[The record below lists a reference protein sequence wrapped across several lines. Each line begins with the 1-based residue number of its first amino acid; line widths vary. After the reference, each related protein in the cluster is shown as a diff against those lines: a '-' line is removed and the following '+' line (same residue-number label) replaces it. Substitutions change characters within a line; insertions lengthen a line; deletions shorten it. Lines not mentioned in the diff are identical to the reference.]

1 MRYRNGWN
9 GAALALWSLLTGPA
23 WSAYKCVEEGG
34 RIFYQD
40 APCPANARGGELS
53 QNANRTF
60 AGQAP
65 RPAVQETATPPQL
78 RKPGVDDATQ
88 TGPTGDAGS
97 ATRKPGIDDAT
108 PNEPAQP

>member
-34 RIFYQD
+34 QIFYQD

-60 AGQAP
+60 AGQAS
-65 RPAVQETATPPQL
+65 RPAASDPCCAAVQETATPPQ
-78 RKPGVDDATQ
+78 R
-88 TGPTGDAGS
+88 
-97 ATRKPGIDDAT
+97 RKPGIDDAT
-108 PNEPAQP
+108 PDPPANPGTAGATPNAEQ

>member
-9 GAALALWSLLTGPA
+9 GATLALWSLLTGPA

-40 APCPANARGGELS
+40 APCPANTRGGELS
-53 QNANRTF
+53 QNPNRTF

-65 RPAVQETATPPQL
+65 RPAASDPCCAAVPETATLPEQG
-78 RKPGVDDATQ
+78 KQ
-88 TGPTGDAGS
+88 S
-97 ATRKPGIDDAT
+97 IDDA
-108 PNEPAQP
+108 PPDEPANPGTAGVNPSAEQ